1 MKKLKV
7 DVEDI
12 AMIRENQDRLGSQYY
27 LDTETGE
34 TVVIPEELMTALE
47 EGESCE
53 GLPAWELDL
62 VPMTKEIFEGSD
74 RYEEIPTRPS
84 HEGYHVMVEFTEAV
98 RDREIQRELS
108 MALDGKGAFRRF
120 KNVLSHYPEVEKE
133 WFKFKANR
141 DKEYVKEWLESI
153 GIEPIFSHP
162 EPEPRAGRRGGEE
175 SND

>member
-12 AMIRENQDRLGSQYY
+12 AMMMENQDRLGSQYY

-53 GLPAWELDL
+53 GLPAWELEL
-62 VPMTKEIFEGSD
+62 VPMTKEIFEGSE

-84 HEGYHVMVEFTEAV
+84 HEGYNLMTQFALCKHPLPCQLFRLSLLPYLILIARPYGPRRMFHST
-98 RDREIQRELS
+98 RPYRIQMKIPGQLLTVSFLS
-108 MALDGKGAFRRF
+108 TTIL
-120 KNVLSHYPEVEKE
+120 L
-133 WFKFKANR
+133 NR
-141 DKEYVKEWLESI
+141 
-153 GIEPIFSHP
+153 P
-162 EPEPRAGRRGGEE
+162 
-175 SND
+175 